1 MNLVYIDESGNSG
14 LNLKDP
20 QQPVF
25 LMAALILHSS
35 KWFSLEKDFYNILE
49 KYMDSGKTRRIELHA
64 IDLKTRRKGFAKIT
78 PEESIKIRNEML
90 QLLLDYEIPVVYR
103 RIIKTQ
109 FAQFCEEKYGPG
121 IKINPYIMALPF
133 VCMEVNHYLR
143 QKGSDELGMFI
154 FDEQKEALDDTEKTL
169 RTLRLDPDSV
179 LKTTNIIEK
188 GLFVDSSKNFA
199 IQLTDLV
206 AYYIR
211 KYEENKLKIR
221 VSEFD
226 KQTFKSIEKITS
238 TGIGS
243 KTEDI
248 LDWIQHHF
256 AM

>member
-154 FDEQKEALDDTEKTL
+154 FDEQKEALDDTDGRAVAPRFPQL
-169 RTLRLDPDSV
+169 RGVRACGRGPQPGAGDRGPEDGAPV
-179 LKTTNIIEK
+179 G
-188 GLFVDSSKNFA
+188 GLWRSGPGCV
-199 IQLTDLV
+199 
-206 AYYIR
+206 
-211 KYEENKLKIR
+211 
-221 VSEFD
+221 
-226 KQTFKSIEKITS
+226 
-238 TGIGS
+238 
-243 KTEDI
+243 
-248 LDWIQHHF
+248 
-256 AM
+256 